1 MCDLPI
7 ICEKMS
13 LDSDSTRS
21 IDFEP
26 PTLFLVKDF
35 GWPIHSPRYIGDH
48 TQESN
53 PDWNHDPMDCT
64 EARAEAMRKME
75 VSYALY
81 MANLSKKTTAAKKP
95 TSKEKDGWTRFVMPW
110 RWTARREVAAI

>member
-1 MCDLPI
+1 MSDLPS

-13 LDSDSTRS
+13 LESMSSYDSAHST
-21 IDFEP
+21 
-26 PTLFLVKDF
+26 LYLVKDF
-35 GWPIHSPRYIGDH
+35 GWPTTSPRYRGDH

-53 PDWNHDPMDCT
+53 PDWEHDPMDCT

-81 MANLSKKTTAAKKP
+81 MANLAKKP
-95 TSKEKDGWTRFVMPW
+95 AGTRKMTPKEKEGWSRYVMPW
-110 RWTARREVAAI
+110 RWTARREIAAM